1 MIATMFQFSF
11 ERDKTPNIQ
20 LGTVDTA
27 DINIGVPDRESPI
40 AVVSSKPAEI
50 ELEPTDGGGVE
61 FTVGTGVAPGET
73 YPGPYTVTPNGRTQT
88 LATRNLTLTGNIT
101 VNPIPQNYGLITW
114 NGAFLTV
121 S

>member
-1 MIATMFQFSF
+1 MPSNEAEFKSK
-11 ERDKTPNIQ
+11 KTPTIQ
-20 LGTVDTA
+20 ISAESTVTA
-27 DINIGVPDRESPI
+27 DLGVGKKEPPI
-40 AVVSSKPAEI
+40 TVITGKPAEI
-50 ELEPTDGGGVE
+50 ELDPTDGGGVE

-73 YPGPYTVTPNGRTQT
+73 YIGPYTVTPNGRTQT